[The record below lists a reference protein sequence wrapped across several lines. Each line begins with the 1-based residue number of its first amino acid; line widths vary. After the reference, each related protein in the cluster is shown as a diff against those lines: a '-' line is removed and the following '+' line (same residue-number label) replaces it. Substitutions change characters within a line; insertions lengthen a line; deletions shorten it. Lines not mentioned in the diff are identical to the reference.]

1 MPRSRYL
8 FPALTLSLA
17 LAATGCS
24 KPAPEPTPPPPST
37 STSAPAPSRPAVDV
51 STLDAPL
58 AVLAT
63 AIYTGKAPRATEP
76 VKAALADTTVPTS
89 PVKVTAGIGKW
100 NGEKI
105 AVLVSGKDA
114 TLAVEQGGK
123 WKAVG
128 GWWPGLGVPDT
139 VLGPRRHVVL
149 LGSDARE
156 AKGEKVE
163 AARADAIQ
171 VIGVDG
177 KGGGGIMGVPRDI
190 WTDIGGGQLS
200 KINAALA
207 LHGPEAQQQAVA
219 NATSLDVEGYVLTGF
234 TGFQDMIDELGGI
247 TIDATMP
254 VRKVPKGEVK
264 VDGYDAFWFS
274 RERKTLPN
282 GDFDR
287 SFNQGTVLAGI
298 GAKAM
303 LDGPAGLPGILQ
315 IADKHVQTNLDA
327 EAALTLAA
335 WALRIDPKKVGH
347 QVAPADYGTS
357 ADGQSILVPNQLTR
371 ALFADFADG
380 NIVPAKK

>member
-1 MPRSRYL
+1 M
-8 FPALTLSLA
+8 
-17 LAATGCS
+17 
-24 KPAPEPTPPPPST
+24 
-37 STSAPAPSRPAVDV
+37 
-51 STLDAPL
+51 
-58 AVLAT
+58 
-63 AIYTGKAPRATEP
+63 
-76 VKAALADTTVPTS
+76 KAALADTTVPTS
-89 PVKVTAGIGKW
+89 PVKVTAGTGTW

-114 TLAVEQGGK
+114 TLAVERGGS

-139 VLGPRRHVVL
+139 VLGPSRHVVL

-156 AKGEKVE
+156 ATGEKVD
-163 AARADAIQ
+163 ASRADAIQ

-190 WTDIGGGQLS
+190 WTDVGGGQMA

-219 NATSLDVEGYVLTGF
+219 ATTGLDIEGYVLTGF
-234 TGFQDMIDELGGI
+234 TGFQDIINELGGI
-247 TIDATMP
+247 TVDATMP
-254 VRKVPKGEVK
+254 VRKVPQGVVK

-303 LDGPAGLPGILQ
+303 LEGPAGLPVILGV
-315 IADKHVQTNLDA
+315 ADKHVQTNLDA

-371 ALFADFADG
+371 ALFEDFADG
-380 NIVPAKK
+380 NITPAK